1 MQQNLDIITRNFFRM
16 MRSGAMN
23 EYVEMEPMSP
33 FKWRRLAQLIVDQN
47 VTSVASRAVKN
58 HQYEQ
63 VFNMPAET
71 RQFLHDNAGKSVGS
85 SSIRLELN
93 NRHLNKKLQKIHTL
107 EKHSDTYSRETL
119 ELFDIIIA
127 NCHAILNR
135 GTSMLLII
143 KMGNHIRINS
153 ANIDYTKISRWLKDM
168 QMQRVADLAGTILI
182 DNFAFKKEEI
192 PFIRKTDS
200 KAAFVMSESIN
211 NRLESN
217 HNRGITYFEYAPL
230 ENASIILG
238 RLKGRLD
245 SIEE

>member
-23 EYVEMEPMSP
+23 EYVEMEPMSA
-33 FKWRRLAQLIVDQN
+33 FKWKKLVDIIVEQN

-71 RQFLHDNAGKSVGS
+71 RQFLHDEATKSTGN
-85 SSIRLELN
+85 SIRLEMN

-107 EKHSDTYSRETL
+107 EKHSDTFSKETL
-119 ELFDIIIA
+119 EFFDIIIA
-127 NCHAILNR
+127 NCHAILNH

-143 KMGNHIRINS
+143 KMGNYIRINS
-153 ANIDYTKISRWLKDM
+153 QKIDFTKISKWLSDM

-182 DNFAFKKEEI
+182 DNFAFKKEEV
-192 PFIRKTDS
+192 PFVKKTDS
-200 KAAFVMSESIN
+200 KAAFTMCESIKKHKDAA
-211 NRLESN
+211 

-230 ENASIILG
+230 ENTSILIG
-238 RLKGRLD
+238 RLKGKLD

>member
-1 MQQNLDIITRNFFRM
+1 MKQNLDIITRNFFRM

-71 RQFLHDNAGKSVGS
+71 RQFLHDEASKTAGN
-85 SSIRLELN
+85 SIRLEMN
-93 NRHLNKKLQKIHTL
+93 NHFLNKKLQKIHTL
-107 EKHSDTYSRETL
+107 EKHSDTYSKETL
-119 ELFDIIIA
+119 DLFDIIIA
-127 NCHAILNR
+127 NCHAILNS

-143 KMGNHIRINS
+143 KMGNYIRINGK
-153 ANIDYTKISRWLKDM
+153 NIDYVKINKWLKEM

-192 PFIRKTDS
+192 PFIHKTDS
-200 KAAFVMSESIN
+200 KAAFVMSENIN
-211 NRLESN
+211 NRHEQN

-230 ENASIILG
+230 ENASILLG

>member
-33 FKWRRLAQLIVDQN
+33 FKWRRLAQLIIDQN

-71 RQFLHDNAGKSVGS
+71 RQLLHAEAAKSSGN
-85 SSIRLELN
+85 SIRLEMN
-93 NRHLNKKLQKIHTL
+93 NRHLNKRLQKIHTL
-107 EKHSDTYSRETL
+107 EKHSETYSKETL

-127 NCHAILNR
+127 NCHALLNS

-143 KMGNHIRINS
+143 KMGNYIRINAS
-153 ANIDYTKISRWLKDM
+153 KIDFDKISKWLKEL
-168 QMQRVADLAGTILI
+168 QMQRVANLAGTILI
-182 DNFAFKKEEI
+182 DNFAFKPEEV
-192 PFIRKTDS
+192 PFVKKPDS
-200 KAAFVMSESIN
+200 KAAFIMSDAIN
-211 NRLESN
+211 KRQDST

-230 ENASIILG
+230 ENTSILLG